1 MRDISQAIRSVQN
14 FGSVELYVQD
24 GMVTQITTRTIKKT
38 AAPKKSVVW
47 FIKLLIDKG
56 FCSNYILFRSTLFE

>member
-1 MRDISQAIRSVQN
+1 MTGSMNSLTPEYSTRKISNTLMRDISQAIRSVQN

-38 AAPKKSVVW
+38 AAPKKSVV
-47 FIKLLIDKG
+47 
-56 FCSNYILFRSTLFE
+56 